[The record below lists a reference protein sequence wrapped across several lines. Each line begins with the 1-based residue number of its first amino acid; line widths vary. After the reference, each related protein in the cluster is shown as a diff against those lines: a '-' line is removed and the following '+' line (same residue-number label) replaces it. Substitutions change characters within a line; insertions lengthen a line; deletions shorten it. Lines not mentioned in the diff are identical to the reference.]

1 MKDSTKFLKGYVFIS
16 TRTSLEDV
24 AEKISRALS
33 IKLEEAPIGRFE
45 EYEGYQCDAM
55 GFTIYLTGDDL
66 SKPRP
71 IDHNF
76 QLTVGP
82 SRRLVFEENMT
93 FEEIDISSFLEWALS
108 QIPDLK
114 IST

>member
-1 MKDSTKFLKGYVFIS
+1 MKQSTKFLKGHVFIN
-16 TRTSLEDV
+16 TTASLEDV

-33 IKLEEAPIGRFE
+33 IKLEKTGRFD

-55 GFTIYLTGDDL
+55 GFEIFLIGDDL

-71 IDHNF
+71 TNHNY
-76 QLTVGP
+76 QLSISP
-82 SRRLVFEENMT
+82 SRRVVFEKNMN

-114 IST
+114 ISK